1 MIFKNQKTHNM
12 HNTNIIHTMMRR
24 AVVTVAGIAALG
36 VVGIV
41 GTPAAMAQD
50 AATDIVVLRLTLG
63 DKVYKA
69 SEVDNI
75 AFGPEQVSMT
85 TSAAVVN
92 VGYDQLVSIRFNT
105 LLGVSDVAT
114 DAASSA
120 IEYDGTSV
128 RASQPLA
135 IYDICGRKA
144 LDAPSGMADVTSL
157 TPGIY
162 IVRAGVQTLKISKK

>member
-1 MIFKNQKTHNM
+1 M
-12 HNTNIIHTMMRR
+12 HYTNIIHTKMRR

-41 GTPAAMAQD
+41 GTPAAMAQT
-50 AATDIVVLRLTLG
+50 AATDIVVLRLTSG

-75 AFGPEQVSMT
+75 AFGAEQVSMT

-120 IEYDGTSV
+120 IEYDGTAV
-128 RASQPLA
+128 RASLPLA

-144 LDAPSGMADVTSL
+144 LAAPSGMADVTSL

>member
-1 MIFKNQKTHNM
+1 M
-12 HNTNIIHTMMRR
+12 HYTNIIHTKMRR
-24 AVVTVAGIAALG
+24 AIVTVAGIAALG

-50 AATDIVVLRLTLG
+50 AATDIVVLRLTSG

-114 DAASSA
+114 DAASSV

-128 RASQPLA
+128 RASLPLA

-144 LDAPSGMADVTSL
+144 LAAPSGMADVTSL

>member
-1 MIFKNQKTHNM
+1 M
-12 HNTNIIHTMMRR
+12 HYTNIIHTKMRR
-24 AVVTVAGIAALG
+24 AIVTVAGIAALG

-41 GTPAAMAQD
+41 GTSAAMAQD
-50 AATDIVVLRLTLG
+50 AATDIVVLRLTSG

-85 TSAAVVN
+85 TSAAAVVN

-128 RASQPLA
+128 RASLPLA

-144 LDAPSGMADVTSL
+144 LAAPSGMADVTSL

>member
-1 MIFKNQKTHNM
+1 
-12 HNTNIIHTMMRR
+12 
-24 AVVTVAGIAALG
+24 
-36 VVGIV
+36 
-41 GTPAAMAQD
+41 
-50 AATDIVVLRLTLG
+50 
-63 DKVYKA
+63 
-69 SEVDNI
+69 
-75 AFGPEQVSMT
+75 MT

-128 RASQPLA
+128 RASLPLA

-144 LDAPSGMADVTSL
+144 LAAPSGVADVTSL

>member
-1 MIFKNQKTHNM
+1 M
-12 HNTNIIHTMMRR
+12 HYTNIIHSKMRK
-24 AVVTVAGIAALG
+24 AVVTAVGIAALG
-36 VVGIV
+36 VVGMV
-41 GTPAAMAQD
+41 GAPAAMAQD
-50 AATDIVVLRLTLG
+50 ATSDIVVLRLTSG
-63 DKVYKA
+63 DKVYKT

-75 AFGPEQVSMT
+75 AFGAEQVSLT
-85 TSAAVVN
+85 TSAAAAVN

-105 LLGVSDVAT
+105 LLGVSDVAV

-144 LDAPSGMADVTSL
+144 LEAPSGTADVTTL

>member
-1 MIFKNQKTHNM
+1 M
-12 HNTNIIHTMMRR
+12 HNTNIIRTMMRR
-24 AVVTVAGIAALG
+24 AIVMVAGFAALG
-36 VVGIV
+36 VAGIV
-41 GTPAAMAQD
+41 GTPAAVAQD
-50 AATDIVVLRLTLG
+50 ATSDVVVLRLTSG

-75 AFGPEQVSMT
+75 AFGAEQVSMT
-85 TSAAVVN
+85 TSAAAVVN

-105 LLGVSDVAT
+105 LLGVSDVAA

-128 RASQPLA
+128 RASLPLA

-144 LDAPSGMADVTSL
+144 LDAPSGVADVTTL

>member
-1 MIFKNQKTHNM
+1 M
-12 HNTNIIHTMMRR
+12 HYTNIIHTKMRR
-24 AVVTVAGIAALG
+24 AIVTVAGIAALG

-75 AFGPEQVSMT
+75 AFGAEQVSMT
-85 TSAAVVN
+85 TSAAAVVN

-105 LLGVSDVAT
+105 LLGVSDVAVA
-114 DAASSA
+114 AASSA

>member
-1 MIFKNQKTHNM
+1 MYH
-12 HNTNIIHTMMRR
+12 TNIIHSKMRK
-24 AVVTVAGIAALG
+24 AVVRAAVIAALG

-50 AATDIVVLRLTLG
+50 ATSDIVVLRLTSG
-63 DKVYKA
+63 DKIYKT

-75 AFGPEQVSMT
+75 AFGAEQVSLT
-85 TSAAVVN
+85 TSAAAAVN

-105 LLGVSDVAT
+105 LLGVSNVAT
-114 DAASSA
+114 DAATSA

-144 LDAPSGMADVTSL
+144 LEAPSGTADVSTL